1 MYGCVNAGV
10 AIPVAVLALIGL
22 LGLILA
28 LLFFIRRNGNR
39 YDDWEISYD
48 ELEIG
53 EALGTGGYGEVYKA
67 TWKGTEVAVKVMA
80 SEKATK
86 EMEKGFKDEV
96 DLFPK
101 LSLSLALIH
110 THQLLH
116 QHSHSSGEG
125 NDGAETSE
133 CGSVYGSFNQGSQD
147 VHRYG
152 VHGPRFSLRRTSPPI
167 IITCPKE
174 YTLIL

>member
-1 MYGCVNAGV
+1 MYECVNAGV

-80 SEKATK
+80 SEKVTK

-96 DLFPK
+96 DL
-101 LSLSLALIH
+101 SLI
-110 THQLLH
+110 
-116 QHSHSSGEG
+116 
-125 NDGAETSE
+125 
-133 CGSVYGSFNQGSQD
+133 
-147 VHRYG
+147 
-152 VHGPRFSLRRTSPPI
+152 
-167 IITCPKE
+167 
-174 YTLIL
+174 